1 MLQQIDN
8 EADNSNSLFLS
19 PPFLST
25 QYHRVICIE
34 DIGEGKKFA
43 GREGNGKE
51 KEMKKIRRGIV
62 L

>member
-51 KEMKKIRRGIV
+51 K
-62 L
+62 